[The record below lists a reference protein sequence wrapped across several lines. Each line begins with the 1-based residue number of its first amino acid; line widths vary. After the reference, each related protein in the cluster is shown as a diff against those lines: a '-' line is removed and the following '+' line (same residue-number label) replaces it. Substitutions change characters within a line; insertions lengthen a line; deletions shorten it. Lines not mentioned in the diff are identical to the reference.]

1 MATQKALLA
10 IHLACIVRL
19 DADLTLWCHPA
30 PETCRA
36 SLATNLRQLQ
46 MRVHVLRAAAQGSQ
60 PPLGLYAVIKA
71 SEDVRTSTIRALHEQ
86 YRRQAAGRP
95 TPSELSVGTRR
106 SRASLSLPDDAL
118 AALDAAAA
126 AAAHGGIG
134 RAGSPRRSCLLT
146 LPMDTIL
153 DGVATPVSAGSRRSG
168 IFSEPP
174 SPPLTPTR
182 ADDWQAS
189 RSKRS
194 SVISTRSRPMSA
206 AFGLFCP
213 EAMRYQLD
221 PARSVAN
228 RACKCG
234 QDFSSAQRAI
244 EHLKDGF
251 QMTPRFVAKS
261 HHVGSGFGC
270 VLCAPDGQMGTYESL
285 ASLRNHINADHD
297 KWQMLHDR
305 DMTTGSLGKPQG

>member
-1 MATQKALLA
+1 
-10 IHLACIVRL
+10 
-19 DADLTLWCHPA
+19 
-30 PETCRA
+30 
-36 SLATNLRQLQ
+36 
-46 MRVHVLRAAAQGSQ
+46 MRVHVLGAAAQGSQ

-118 AALDAAAA
+118 AALDAAV
-126 AAAHGGIG
+126 AHGGLG
-134 RAGSPRRSCLLT
+134 LAGSPRRSCLLT

-153 DGVATPVSAGSRRSG
+153 AGVATPVSAGSRRSG

-182 ADDWQAS
+182 ADDWQSS

-194 SVISTRSRPMSA
+194 SVVSTMSA
-206 AFGLFCP
+206 AALGLFCP

-221 PARSVAN
+221 PARTVAN

-244 EHLKDGF
+244 EYLKDGF

-261 HHVGSGFGC
+261 HHVGAGFGC
-270 VLCAPDGQMGTYESL
+270 VLCAPDGQVGTYESL
-285 ASLRNHINADHD
+285 SSLRNHINANHD